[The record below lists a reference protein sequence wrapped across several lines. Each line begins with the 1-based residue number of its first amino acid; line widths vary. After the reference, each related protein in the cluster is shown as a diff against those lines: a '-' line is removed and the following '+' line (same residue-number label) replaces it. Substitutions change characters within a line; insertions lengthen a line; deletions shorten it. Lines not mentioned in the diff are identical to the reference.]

1 MFKENSK
8 LQSLLLPRKKFTS
21 GSIQDLFK
29 LSMHR
34 VIVGLTTTLT
44 VMSVFANTSEIKAQ
58 SRQSSNDISET
69 VKVFFNPPP
78 VADNG
83 APGGRR
89 KGAGSHSLCQVINS
103 KKDIPPLIALMPKIS
118 IKTETKSKNYIWGK
132 TAINHPTFWFYVAY
146 SANIYVEFIL
156 QDEAENE
163 IYQTTFPLN
172 NKPGI
177 VSITLPKDKITLDTG
192 KSYHWY
198 FNIMCNQEDTTD
210 DFVEGWVER
219 VELNPV
225 ITHQLE
231 SVQSLEQ
238 VSIYAKNQ
246 LWHDTLT
253 NLDRLQQIDPANKA
267 IAAIWTDLLQQV
279 GLDEISQEP
288 VVKRYILEH

>member
-1 MFKENSK
+1 MLNSK
-8 LQSLLLPRKKFTS
+8 KGQNSTS
-21 GSIQDLFK
+21 RTRRGLFQ

-34 VIVGLTTTLT
+34 IILALTITLTTMFFLP
-44 VMSVFANTSEIKAQ
+44 NPSEIKAQ
-58 SRQSSNDISET
+58 SQQSINNVSQSR
-69 VKVFFNPPP
+69 KVSFNPPS
-78 VADNG
+78 VVDNG

-89 KGAGSHSLCQVINS
+89 KGAGSHSLCEVVTP
-103 KKDIPPLIALMPKIS
+103 KKDIAPLIALMPKIY
-118 IKTETKSKNYIWGK
+118 IKTGTKSKNYVWGK
-132 TAINHPTFWFYVAY
+132 TALNHPTFWFYVAY

-177 VSITLPKDKITLDTG
+177 VSLTLPKDKITLETG

-198 FNIMCNQEDTTD
+198 LNIMCDPEHTTN
-210 DFVEGWVER
+210 DFVEGWVEK
-219 VELNPV
+219 VELNSV
-225 ITHQLE
+225 INHQLE

-267 IAAIWTDLLQQV
+267 IANIWTDLLQQV

-288 VVKRYILEH
+288 VVKRYILEN

>member
-1 MFKENSK
+1 MFKEKAK
-8 LQSLLLPRKKFTS
+8 LQFLPLPQKKFTC
-21 GSIQDLFK
+21 GSIKDLFK

-34 VIVGLTTTLT
+34 VIVGLTITLT
-44 VMSVFANTSEIKAQ
+44 AMSFLANTSEIKAQ
-58 SRQSSNDISET
+58 SRLSNRDET
-69 VKVFFNPPP
+69 VKVSFNPPP

-89 KGAGSHSLCQVINS
+89 KGAGSHSLCEVVNP
-103 KKDIPPLIALMPKIS
+103 KKDIAPLIALMPKIS
-118 IKTETKSKNYIWGK
+118 IKTGTKSKNYVWGK
-132 TAINHPTFWFYVAY
+132 TALNHPTFWFYVAY

-177 VSITLPKDKITLDTG
+177 VSLTLPKDKITLETG

-198 FNIMCNQEDTTD
+198 LNIMCDPEHTTN
-210 DFVEGWVER
+210 DFVEGWVEK

-225 ITHQLE
+225 INHQLA
-231 SVQSLEQ
+231 SVQSLER
-238 VSIYAKNQ
+238 VSIYAKNE
-246 LWHDTLT
+246 LWYDTLT
-253 NLDRLQQIDPANKA
+253 NLDRLRQIDPANKA
-267 IAAIWTDLLQQV
+267 IANIWTDLLQQV

-288 VVKRYILEH
+288 VVKRYILEN